1 MNEGRKTFI
10 SSFFIRYDVAE
21 QRKIRQSL
29 HDIPPREYMY
39 FPKGT
44 LEMGKPGQ
52 FSRMEISHILIAMA
66 VLTVAFAFPLSSS
79 RLLFGT
85 ISAEGLLS
93 ALPISFLALCTAFLV
108 HELSHK
114 FMAQRYGLW
123 SEFRMSLSGLVL
135 SIILA
140 VSTGIVFAAPGAVM
154 FRGEIRRFEMGRIAA
169 AGATANIIIASITL
183 PLYLFVFI
191 DMPFIGKLVGF
202 VCFVNALLATF
213 NLIPLGQ
220 LDGAKVIH
228 WNELIWG
235 LLFILALI
243 LTIEIIYRLPN
254 FWFS

>member
-1 MNEGRKTFI
+1 M
-10 SSFFIRYDVAE
+10 AE
-21 QRKIRQSL
+21 QNRIRQSL

-44 LEMGKPGQ
+44 LELGKPGQ

-93 ALPISFLALCTAFLV
+93 ALPISFLALFTAFLV

-135 SIILA
+135 SITLA

-154 FRGEIRRFEMGRIAA
+154 FRGEIRRFEMGRIAV
-169 AGATANIIIASITL
+169 AGALANIVIAGIAL
-183 PLYLFVFI
+183 PLYLFVFA
-191 DMPFIGKLVGF
+191 DAGFVGRLVGF

-213 NLIPLGQ
+213 NLIPVGQ
-220 LDGAKVIH
+220 LDGAKVLS
-228 WNELIWG
+228 WNEIVWG
-235 LLFILALI
+235 LLFIVAIVITILI
-243 LTIEIIYRLPN
+243 VSRLPS
-254 FWFS
+254 FWLG